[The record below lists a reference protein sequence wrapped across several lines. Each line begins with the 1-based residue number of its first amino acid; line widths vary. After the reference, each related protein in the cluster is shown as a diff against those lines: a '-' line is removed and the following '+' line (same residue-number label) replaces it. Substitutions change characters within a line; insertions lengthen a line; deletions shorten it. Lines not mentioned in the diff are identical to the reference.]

1 MNVDVED
8 LRIKIHTSDFAVF
21 KRLRIKKKLLEHLDD
36 CADLSERGEHL
47 DRREWNRVLDE
58 HPDSLVLDIRN
69 DYEWDVGRFKQA
81 ERPEVSKFR
90 DFPRLAAEVA
100 ERVKGQD
107 RKVMMYCTGGIRC
120 EVFSSLLRQ
129 RGVDQVYQLQDGVL
143 GYGEGS
149 AEETRHWEGNLFV
162 FDDRMVVPID
172 GVVGGE
178 KDSPVSRCRHC
189 GEVTEM
195 VYNCHGLSCNAVF
208 VSCLQCAADMQGY
221 CSRSCMEGA
230 KEPFKPRNY
239 RQWRRKLVG
248 RGEHYRQLS
257 DTIRDTN
264 RP

>member
-1 MNVDVED
+1 M
-8 LRIKIHTSDFAVF
+8 
-21 KRLRIKKKLLEHLDD
+21 
-36 CADLSERGEHL
+36 
-47 DRREWNRVLDE
+47 
-58 HPDSLVLDIRN
+58 LDIRN

-221 CSRSCMEGA
+221 CSKSCMEGA